1 VKQRTGTSTSVAR
14 RTLPPRRGPGRRGPR
29 RHAFRFCAFLG
40 PASFVRTRT
49 RVASDRSGP
58 VGGRHGAERPEPVT
72 GRACRC
78 RPGVARG
85 GGTGARQA
93 GVTRAVRARAPMS
106 TGPSAAARVSSFA
119 PHDVGSGHTC
129 SGRQKF
135 VADSSRAEGARTYP
149 CAKLH
154 HPCNK
159 NFYLPLT
166 KKSCIIHRASQHVGS
181 CLCRRHRVDMAI

>member
-1 VKQRTGTSTSVAR
+1 MKHSTTNTPGTTASS
-14 RTLPPRRGPGRRGPR
+14 LPVLCFLPFWGPPQLCWDACT
-29 RHAFRFCAFLG
+29 H
-40 PASFVRTRT
+40 
-49 RVASDRSGP
+49 VASDRSG
-58 VGGRHGAERPEPVT
+58 
-72 GRACRC
+72 RACR
-78 RPGVARG
+78 RG
-85 GGTGARQA
+85 LGRGIGA

-159 NFYLPLT
+159 NFYLPL
-166 KKSCIIHRASQHVGS
+166 KKKLHHPSSIAARGFLSLPPAPCGYGHLGLRG
-181 CLCRRHRVDMAI
+181 RRS